1 MDGVRVHTE
10 TFGDGRKEKWAGPDV
25 AADGI
30 GAGGLKIHLK
40 DPFAPAAGHYRSQPL
55 QAPGL
60 NASNRYA
67 TPYRPGESTAAPE
80 WTK

>member
-10 TFGDGRKEKWAGPDV
+10 TFGDGRKQKWAGPEV

-30 GAGGLKIHLK
+30 GAGGLKIHMK
-40 DPFAPAAGHYRSQPL
+40 DPFAPAAGHHRSQPV

-67 TPYRPGESTAAPE
+67 TPYRPGESTSAPD